1 MSARPQPTSMKHFPP
16 EELTGVR
23 MRDVTLLSDN
33 WYFLSRY
40 QFDLR
45 LPDGSWQPQQR
56 EAYDRGNGATIL
68 LYNRARKTV
77 VLTRQFRLPAF
88 LNGGA
93 GWMIETA
100 AGLLDGDDPGAAIRR
115 EVAEETG
122 YRIGEAREVLDI
134 FMSPGSVTERLHFFL
149 AEFDPDDR
157 PTDGGG
163 AEGETENIEV
173 LEIGFDEALAMVA
186 RGEIRDAK
194 TILLL
199 YHARIHGIL

>member
-1 MSARPQPTSMKHFPP
+1 MRPQPTSMSEFPAP
-16 EELTGVR
+16 DETGVR
-23 MRDVTLLSDN
+23 MRYVTRLSSN
-33 WYFLSRY
+33 WYFLDKY
-40 QFDLR
+40 EFDLR
-45 LPDGSWQPQQR
+45 LADGTWQPQQR

-88 LNGGA
+88 LNGGP
-93 GWMIETA
+93 GWLIEAA
-100 AGLLDGDDPGAAIRR
+100 AGLLDGEDPGAAIRR

-122 YRIGEAREVLDI
+122 YQIGEAREVFDI

-149 AEFDPDDR
+149 AEFDPGNR
-157 PTDGGG
+157 PTEGGG
-163 AEGETENIEV
+163 ADGENENIEV
-173 LEIGFDEALAMVA
+173 LEIDFDEALAMVT

-199 YHARIHGIL
+199 YHARVHGVL

>member
-1 MSARPQPTSMKHFPP
+1 
-16 EELTGVR
+16 
-23 MRDVTLLSDN
+23 
-33 WYFLSRY
+33 
-40 QFDLR
+40 
-45 LPDGSWQPQQR
+45 
-56 EAYDRGNGATIL
+56 
-68 LYNRARKTV
+68 
-77 VLTRQFRLPAF
+77 
-88 LNGGA
+88 
-93 GWMIETA
+93 
-100 AGLLDGDDPGAAIRR
+100 
-115 EVAEETG
+115 
-122 YRIGEAREVLDI
+122 
-134 FMSPGSVTERLHFFL
+134 MSPGSVTERLHFFL

>member
-1 MSARPQPTSMKHFPP
+1 MSEFPP
-16 EELTGVR
+16 PDFTGVR

-40 QFDLR
+40 SFDLR
-45 LPDGSWQPQQR
+45 LADGSWQPQQR

-68 LYNRARKTV
+68 LYNKARRTV

-88 LNGGA
+88 LNGGE
-93 GWMIETA
+93 GWLIETA
-100 AGLLDGDDPGAAIRR
+100 AGLLDGDDPGAAVRR

-122 YRIGEAREVLDI
+122 YRIGEAREVLDV
-134 FMSPGSVTERLHFFL
+134 FMSPGAVTERIHFFL

-157 PTDGGG
+157 PSQGGG
-163 AEGETENIEV
+163 AEGENENIEV
-173 LEIGFDEALAMVA
+173 LEMGFDAALGMIAS
-186 RGEIRDAK
+186 GEIRDAK